1 MSRTAV
7 KTEQVSKTEQDRERH
22 LTVAQ
27 VAARLQVSEKTVRNH
42 INQTRLKAIR
52 VGRAVR
58 ISETALLKY
67 LGG

>member
-1 MSRTAV
+1 MGRTVEKA
-7 KTEQVSKTEQDRERH
+7 EQDRGQH
-22 LTVAQ
+22 LTVTQ

-42 INQTRLKAIR
+42 ISQGRLKVVR

>member
-1 MSRTAV
+1 MGRTV
-7 KTEQVSKTEQDRERH
+7 EKTEQDREQY

-42 INQTRLKAIR
+42 IRQERLKVIR

-58 ISETALLKY
+58 ISESALRNY

>member
-1 MSRTAV
+1 MSTTV
-7 KTEQVSKTEQDRERH
+7 EKPVQDRERH

-42 INQTRLKAIR
+42 ISQKRLKAVR

-58 ISETALLKY
+58 ISETALMNY
-67 LGG
+67 LVG

>member
-1 MSRTAV
+1 MDRTVEKA
-7 KTEQVSKTEQDRERH
+7 ERDRDRH

-42 INQTRLKAIR
+42 INQERLKVVR

>member
-1 MSRTAV
+1 MSRTV
-7 KTEQVSKTEQDRERH
+7 EKPVQDRERH

-27 VAARLQVSEKTVRNH
+27 VAARLQATEKTVRNH
-42 INQTRLKAIR
+42 ISQERLKAIR

-58 ISETALLKY
+58 ISEMGLLKY

>member
-1 MSRTAV
+1 MGRNIEQ
-7 KTEQVSKTEQDRERH
+7 TERDSQQH

-42 INQTRLKAIR
+42 INQKRLKATR

-58 ISETALLKY
+58 ISETALRKY
-67 LGG
+67 LGD